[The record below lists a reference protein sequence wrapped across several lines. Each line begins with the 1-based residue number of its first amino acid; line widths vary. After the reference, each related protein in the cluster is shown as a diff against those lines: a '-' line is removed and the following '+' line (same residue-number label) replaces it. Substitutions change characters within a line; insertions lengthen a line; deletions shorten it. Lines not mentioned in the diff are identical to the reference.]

1 MGQDSSPPTGPD
13 FTQGTP
19 LAGIADGGMV
29 AGHVGGEA
37 VLLVARGGDVFAV
50 AATCTHYGG
59 PLAEGLVVGETIR
72 CPWHH
77 ACFNLRTGRPH
88 APALDD
94 LKRWRVETRDGHAF
108 VREELPEHRAP
119 ELATPALPASIVVIG
134 GGAAGNAAVETLRRE
149 GYQGPL
155 KVGRA
160 ACRGSVGP

>member
-29 AGHVGGEA
+29 AGHVGGAA

-72 CPWHH
+72 SEEHTSELQSLIRISYAVFC
-77 ACFNLRTGRPH
+77 
-88 APALDD
+88 
-94 LKRWRVETRDGHAF
+94 LKKNT
-108 VREELPEHRAP
+108 
-119 ELATPALPASIVVIG
+119 
-134 GGAAGNAAVETLRRE
+134 
-149 GYQGPL
+149 Q
-155 KVGRA
+155 
-160 ACRGSVGP
+160 

>member
-59 PLAEGLVVGETIR
+59 PLAEGLVGGETR
-72 CPWHH
+72 SEEHTSE
-77 ACFNLRTGRPH
+77 LQSLMRTSY
-88 APALDD
+88 AVFCW
-94 LKRWRVETRDGHAF
+94 KKKKQS
-108 VREELPEHRAP
+108 
-119 ELATPALPASIVVIG
+119 TPSNI
-134 GGAAGNAAVETLRRE
+134 
-149 GYQGPL
+149 
-155 KVGRA
+155 
-160 ACRGSVGP
+160 

>member
-77 ACFNLRTGRPH
+77 ACFTLRTGRPH
-88 APALDD
+88 APVLADPQP
-94 LKRWRVETRDGHAF
+94 WRVDTHDGPPF
-108 VREELPEHRAP
+108 LREERPDPPPPPLAIPPPPPSLTPIAGRPAP
-119 ELATPALPASIVVIG
+119 HPP
-134 GGAAGNAAVETLRRE
+134 
-149 GYQGPL
+149 P
-155 KVGRA
+155 
-160 ACRGSVGP
+160 PP

>member
-77 ACFNLRTGRPH
+77 ACFNLRPGRPH

-94 LKRWRVETRDGHAF
+94 LKRWRVETRDGHA
-108 VREELPEHRAP
+108 RSEEHTS
-119 ELATPALPASIVVIG
+119 ELQSLMRISY
-134 GGAAGNAAVETLRRE
+134 AGFCLT
-149 GYQGPL
+149 
-155 KVGRA
+155 
-160 ACRGSVGP
+160 

>member
-72 CPWHH
+72 CPWPH

-88 APALDD
+88 APAHG
-94 LKRWRVETRDGHAF
+94 RS
-108 VREELPEHRAP
+108 EEH
-119 ELATPALPASIVVIG
+119 TSALQSLMRISYAVFCLTKKNNQIIACTTIIV
-134 GGAAGNAAVETLRRE
+134 
-149 GYQGPL
+149 
-155 KVGRA
+155 
-160 ACRGSVGP
+160 